1 MFFAAMKRA
10 TQIAAIAVVLVLFG
24 QPLAACVMPGH
35 TMTAAEHACCVKM
48 ASMCNSSAMPMS
60 HSCCKQSVSPQVIA
74 FAKVRSADLAAPA
87 AVVSEFV
94 AALPLFTHSRDLLP
108 SDSPPSSPP
117 RLSTVLR
124 I

>member
-1 MFFAAMKRA
+1 MKRA
-10 TQIAAIAVVLVLFG
+10 TQIAAVAVALVLFG

-60 HSCCKQSVSPQVIA
+60 HSCCTQSVSLQAIA
-74 FAKVRSADLAAPA
+74 YAKLQAGDLAAPA
-87 AVVSEFV
+87 VLVSAFVV
-94 AALPLFTHSRDLLP
+94 ALPPVVQARDLRP
-108 SDSPPSSPP
+108 SDSPPGSPP
-117 RLSTVLR
+117 KLSTVLR